1 MAYTM
6 SSIIEVTYVAMNI
19 IILALIQVHS
29 ESLEW
34 LKEALTSFGFLINLK
49 PHIDYIKKAFGASNP
64 AGTEQNREREKIVHL
79 FFRSRDVPTLVDG
92 GLLQPPL
99 LSI

>member
-1 MAYTM
+1 
-6 SSIIEVTYVAMNI
+6 MNI
-19 IILALIQVHS
+19 IILAPIQVHS

-64 AGTEQNREREKIVHL
+64 AGTEEREREKITHL
-79 FFRSRDVPTLVDG
+79 FFRSRDVPTVVGG